1 MSAPAR
7 LQLKRPNGWFAAG
20 SEVQRAA
27 IALWDASFKVFV
39 WICLHAER
47 ASGRLLVTATAPAQA
62 LHKSEAEITQCLEEL
77 AHAGACYRSQ
87 DGGLE
92 IQDRFWPYQRAPA
105 RQDCSDAAAYVAAIK
120 RLFLSH
126 ACVRSSF
133 SPADEELAR
142 TWHRRGIS
150 PESVERALLGGAV
163 RKYIAWLNHGAGTP
177 ITTLHYF
184 TGLIEETSQAELS
197 PTYWTYLRHKIVS
210 LELRWRKLP
219 HQPQNPGREETK

>member
-1 MSAPAR
+1 VSGPAR

-27 IALWDASFKVFV
+27 TALSDASFKVFL
-39 WICLHAER
+39 WLCLHAER
-47 ASGRLLVTATAPAQA
+47 ASGRLLVTTTALAQP
-62 LHKSEAEITQCLEEL
+62 LRKSETEIIQCLEEL
-77 AHAGACYRSQ
+77 LQAGVCHRSQ

-92 IQDRFWPYQRAPA
+92 IQDRFWPYERAPT
-105 RQDCSDAAAYVAAIK
+105 RQDSNDAAAYVATIQ

-142 TWHRRGIS
+142 AWHRRGIP
-150 PESVERALLGGAV
+150 PEDVERALLLGAV
-163 RKYIAWLNHGAGTP
+163 RKYVALLNRGAGTL

-184 TGLIEETSQAELS
+184 TELTEETSRSEVS
-197 PTYWTYLRHKIVS
+197 PAYWNYLRHKLVS
-210 LELRWRKLP
+210 LELRWRKLRD
-219 HQPQNPGREETK
+219 QPQNPGREETK